1 MHVLNGLKIVTA
13 RANAMGWRPLS
24 LDTADPYVGEV
35 PTSIGEPLIN
45 LVHLTDTHICDAQ
58 SPARVEFLD
67 RFADPHHP
75 LAPMIGTLIGTY
87 RAHESMTT
95 QVLESMLQR
104 ISRIHRSPITKRS
117 IDAVVFTGDLVDNA
131 QLNELDWF
139 SRILNGSLV
148 QPDSGASDTWQGVG
162 GEGFY
167 STHYWNPHGTPRG
180 EKDDSPRARYGFPII
195 PELLDAVRG
204 SFYGSGSPVPW
215 FAVHGNHDA
224 LLQGTVAPSRTLHD
238 VVTGTRKFSE
248 ISDSDAVQILR
259 QINEVG
265 PASYPSQD
273 EASWVSVTADTRRAF
288 LRETDFY
295 QTLLRQGSSHGN
307 LHLAGRE
314 RRFWSQTLERVR
326 LISIDTVN
334 PHGGWQ
340 GSVDVEQL
348 EWLEGELRSDRI
360 VPTVILSHHPVQDLI
375 NLYHPPQSSPR
386 VGREALV
393 EKLTDFNNVFLWLAG
408 HSHRNRI
415 THHGGSRRGFWQ
427 IETASLIDWPQQGR
441 IVEIFQS
448 SPGEISIATTMVD
461 HCGTVAPDV
470 AHLRLDDVHE
480 LAGLSRLLSINDWQ
494 RRFGPFDVTQ
504 NEGTVMDRN
513 RLITVE
519 LSI

>member
-1 MHVLNGLKIVTA
+1 MHILNGLRIVPISE
-13 RANAMGWRPLS
+13 NSMGWRSLS
-24 LDTADPYVGEV
+24 LDVDDPYVGEV
-35 PTSIGEPLIN
+35 PAIIGEPLIN

-67 RFADPHHP
+67 RFADPHHR
-75 LAPMIGTLIGTY
+75 LAPLIGTLVGTY
-87 RAHESMTT
+87 RAHESMST

-104 ISRIHRSPITKRS
+104 ISRIHRAPITKRP

-139 SRILNGSLV
+139 SRLLNGSLV
-148 QPDSGASDTWQGVG
+148 QPDSGTSDTWQGVG
-162 GEGFY
+162 GESLY

-180 EKDDSPRARYGFPII
+180 ERDDAPRSIYGFPVI
-195 PELLDAVRG
+195 PELLDSVRS

-224 LLQGTVAPSRTLHD
+224 LLQGTVVPTRTLHE
-238 VVTGTRKFSE
+238 VVTGAKKFSD
-248 ISDSDAVQILR
+248 ISESDAIQILR
-259 QINEVG
+259 QISEVG
-265 PASYPSQD
+265 PARYPSQ
-273 EASWVSVTADTRRAF
+273 EAASWVPVTADTRRDF
-288 LRETDFY
+288 LRESDFY
-295 QTLLRQGSSHGN
+295 RALLRQGSSHGTV
-307 LHLAGRE
+307 HLAGGE
-314 RRFWSQTLERVR
+314 RRYWSQTLERVR
-326 LISIDTVN
+326 LISLDTVN

-348 EWLEGELRSDRI
+348 EWLENELRSDRI

-375 NLYHPPQSSPR
+375 NLYHPSQFSPR
-386 VGREALV
+386 VGSEVLV
-393 EKLTDFNNVFLWLAG
+393 TTLTEFNNVFLWLAG
-408 HSHRNRI
+408 HTHRNRI

-448 SPGEISIATTMVD
+448 SPGELAIATTMVD
-461 HCGTVAPDV
+461 HCGTVAPDI
-470 AHLRLDDVHE
+470 AHLRLDSVHE
-480 LAGLSRLLSINDWQ
+480 LAGLSRLLSMNDWQ
-494 RRFGPFDVTQ
+494 RRRGPFDVRQ

-513 RLITVE
+513 RLITIE